1 MLFNRTPAV
10 LKGIVIAGSLIVAS
24 SSAVRC
30 QQQDTE
36 EQFLEK
42 VRHAIKNDEWR
53 GAKAGII
60 HAMALKPDLPEVQFL
75 AAQVYWHEGERS
87 MAMESLNKAI
97 EAQPVYPEAHF
108 LLARY
113 LFDLRRHEEARQQA
127 ATAISQG
134 MPGLIAYRLLGEVDY
149 AEGKFEAAAL
159 SFEAAARFAQPS
171 EQAEAADLK
180 RESEGLREY
189 IKLVP
194 TIEAQQQA
202 PDVLRPVPLNSP
214 SLAYTDDARKSK
226 IQGTVSMVVLVT
238 EMGDID
244 SVIVFR
250 GLGHG
255 LNERAIEAARELKF
269 SPATRNGKPIPYWT
283 KVMIEF
289 NLR

>member
-24 SSAVRC
+24 SSAVMC

-42 VRHAIKNDEWR
+42 VRNDIKNEEWR
-53 GAKAGII
+53 GAKAGIMR
-60 HAMALKPDLPEVQFL
+60 AMALKPDLPETRFL
-75 AAQVYWHEGERS
+75 AAQVYWHEGARS

-97 EAQPVYPEAHF
+97 EAQPIYPEAHF
-108 LLARY
+108 LLARC
-113 LFDLRRHEEARQQA
+113 LFDVSRHEEARQQA

-134 MPGLIAYRLLGEVDY
+134 MPGFIAYRLLGEVDF

-159 SFEAAARFAQPS
+159 SFEEAARFAQPS
-171 EQAEAADLK
+171 EQADAADLK
-180 RESEGLREY
+180 RESEGLREF

-194 TIEAQQQA
+194 TIEAQQA
-202 PDVLRPVPLNSP
+202 PDVLRPVLLNSP
-214 SLAYTDDARKSK
+214 RLAYTDDARKSK
-226 IQGTVSMVVLVT
+226 IQGAVSMVILVT

-283 KVMIEF
+283 KVQIEF